1 MKQYGIF
8 KNPKLRGY
16 GPDYLVLAINK
27 LTRKIWGEP
36 IDSGS
41 KKYCQS
47 RLNDL
52 KTEEE

>member
-8 KNPKLRGY
+8 KNPKLKGY

-27 LTRKIWGEP
+27 TTKKIYGEP
-36 IDSGS
+36 VEQGS
-41 KKYCQS
+41 YKYCKS